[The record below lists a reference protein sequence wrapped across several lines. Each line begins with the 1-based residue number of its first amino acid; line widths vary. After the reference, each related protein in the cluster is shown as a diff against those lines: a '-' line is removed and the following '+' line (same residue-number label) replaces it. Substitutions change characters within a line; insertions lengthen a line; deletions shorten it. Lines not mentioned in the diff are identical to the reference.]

1 MCLLINQCIYIA
13 TNFQLRAFL
22 AFLAGF
28 GLDLSLIMGNR
39 FLGLRLALDLALG
52 LGLGDLGLG
61 NRGLGCLGLS
71 GFCGPVE
78 TVLK

>member
-1 MCLLINQCIYIA
+1 MINQCIYIT

-22 AFLAGF
+22 AFLAAF

-39 FLGLRLALDLALG
+39 FLGLRLALALALG